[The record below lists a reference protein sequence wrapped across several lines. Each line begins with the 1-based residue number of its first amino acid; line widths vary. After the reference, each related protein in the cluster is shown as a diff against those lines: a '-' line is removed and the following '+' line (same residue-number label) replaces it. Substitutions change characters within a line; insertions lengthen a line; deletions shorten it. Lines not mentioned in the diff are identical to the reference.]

1 MPPTDPGIASILHRE
16 TLATIVGGKMF
27 QRGLECFSEKR
38 VLGVDSA
45 QGELCGIVK
54 PQEAGRA
61 PYEIR
66 IWVRDDGLAYECT
79 CPIGVTQ
86 KFCKHTVAVALA
98 HLEKEEQERVRRI
111 DQLRDRLLD
120 VPLRALLDGL
130 VHHAKREPAVLSA
143 LLQLTAVQESP

>member
-1 MPPTDPGIASILHRE
+1 MPDIGIASILHRE

-27 QRGLECFSEKR
+27 ERGIECFNARR

-45 QGELCGIVK
+45 EGELCGIVK

-79 CPIGVTQ
+79 CPIGLTQ

-98 HLEKEEQERVRRI
+98 HLEKEEQDRVRRI
-111 DQLRDRLLD
+111 DQLRERLMD
-120 VPLRALLDGL
+120 VPLKALFDGL
-130 VHHAKREPAVLSA
+130 IHHAKRDSNVLAA
-143 LLQLTAVQESP
+143 LTEIAS

>member
-1 MPPTDPGIASILHRE
+1 MAPTDIGIASILHRQ

-27 QRGLECFSEKR
+27 DRGLECFTANR

-45 QGELCGIVK
+45 AGELCGIVK

-98 HLEKEEQERVRRI
+98 HLEKEEKERLRRI
-111 DQLRDRLLD
+111 DQLREHLMDL
-120 VPLRALLDGL
+120 PLKKLFDGL
-130 VHHAKREPAVLSA
+130 IDHAKRDAGVLA
-143 LLQLTAVQESP
+143 ALTALTAQE

>member
-1 MPPTDPGIASILHRE
+1 MATSDVGIASILHRQ
-16 TLATIVGGKMF
+16 TLATLVGGKMF
-27 QRGLECFSEKR
+27 ERGLECFSAKR

-45 QGELCGIVK
+45 AGELCGIVK
-54 PQEAGRA
+54 PQDTARA

-98 HLEKEEQERVRRI
+98 HLEKEEADRVRRI
-111 DQLRDRLLD
+111 DQLRERLMEVSLKD
-120 VPLRALLDGL
+120 LFDGL
-130 VHHAKREPAVLSA
+130 IDHAQRDANVLAA
-143 LLQLTAVQESP
+143 LTQIAHP

>member
-1 MPPTDPGIASILHRE
+1 MPTTTEIGIASILHRQ

-27 QRGLECFSEKR
+27 ERGLECFSAKR

-45 QGELCGIVK
+45 AGELCGIVK

-111 DQLRDRLLD
+111 DQLRDRLMGVSLKD
-120 VPLRALLDGL
+120 LFDGL
-130 VHHAKREPAVLSA
+130 IAHAKKDGAVLSA
-143 LLQLTAVQESP
+143 LTQIAETP